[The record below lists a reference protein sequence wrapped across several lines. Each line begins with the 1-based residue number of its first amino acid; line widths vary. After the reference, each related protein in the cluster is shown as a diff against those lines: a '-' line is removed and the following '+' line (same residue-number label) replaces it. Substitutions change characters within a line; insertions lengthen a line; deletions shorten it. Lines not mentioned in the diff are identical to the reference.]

1 MRVLLLGEYSNVH
14 WTLAEGLRAL
24 GHDVL
29 VVSNGDNWKNYKR
42 DIDLRRRSNGK
53 LDSVRYILQVERL
66 FNRLKGFDVV
76 QIINPIFLDLRAKRM
91 KRYYDILRRNN
102 KKMFLGAFGMDHYW
116 VKTCLDCKTF
126 RYSDFNI
133 GEHQRTYESF
143 NKEFIRDWLNGEKA
157 PLNQY
162 VAESCDGIIGGL
174 YEYYKCYEQSF
185 PEKTVFIPFPINTS
199 KITPRPPRQTGKPVR
214 FFIGII
220 PSRSAYKGTDI
231 MLHAMERVKADFP
244 DRCEI
249 VKVESVPFDEYQRL
263 ISSSEC
269 LLDQLYSYTP
279 AMNALLAMSRGM
291 VIVGGGEEEQY
302 EILGER
308 ELRPIINVVP
318 DENDVYEKLRDLTLH
333 PERIDSLSK
342 ESIEYVRR
350 HHDYVKVAQK
360 YLDFWQ
366 SK

>member
-1 MRVLLLGEYSNVH
+1 M
-14 WTLAEGLRAL
+14 
-24 GHDVL
+24 
-29 VVSNGDNWKNYKR
+29 
-42 DIDLRRRSNGK
+42 
-53 LDSVRYILQVERL
+53 
-66 FNRLKGFDVV
+66 
-76 QIINPIFLDLRAKRM
+76 
-91 KRYYDILRRNN
+91 
-102 KKMFLGAFGMDHYW
+102 
-116 VKTCLDCKTF
+116 
-126 RYSDFNI
+126 
-133 GEHQRTYESF
+133 
-143 NKEFIRDWLNGEKA
+143 
-157 PLNQY
+157 
-162 VAESCDGIIGGL
+162 
-174 YEYYKCYEQSF
+174 
-185 PEKTVFIPFPINTS
+185 
-199 KITPRPPRQTGKPVR
+199 
-214 FFIGII
+214 
-220 PSRSAYKGTDI
+220 
-231 MLHAMERVKADFP
+231 
-244 DRCEI
+244 
-249 VKVESVPFDEYQRL
+249 PFDEYQRL

-333 PERIDSLSK
+333 PERIDTLSK